1 MYKKIFFVLLLLG
14 SVSLNAALFGEDEE
28 AIILPTH
35 IFVIEG
41 EEYFDES
48 DMYDAIGVE
57 HKSKF
62 QFWKDDT
69 STIKDKLLPALHA
82 SLRAFY
88 DSEGFYDATYTIKE
102 TNSTIFL
109 TVKENKPVKV
119 KDINISSD
127 YNLSSI
133 ISFEKD
139 EVFKAKK
146 FITIKSKIMTAL
158 LKDGYCSYE
167 LDSKAYV
174 DLEKHSVDLRYTLSK
189 GGVCTFGKV
198 TVLGTKTIDDDVIKS
213 RVRAEEGARF
223 STELVKDTSDAL
235 YGLQAF
241 DSVLIGV
248 DRKFYNVVPVDIA
261 VSEMEKPYHFEA
273 GAGFDTYVGARVH
286 SSITKHNFM
295 GDAQKLKLQLAWS
308 QLEQTAIVSF
318 YRPVLFNIS
327 DYYVGIGAK
336 LGYTN
341 LEYEGFQEE
350 KAFFRTY
357 LEHESERTKLRV
369 GIATEVIN
377 ITALDNLKPGATL
390 GHAVNEGEFFLTY
403 PYVDFTYDAR
413 DSKLNPKYG
422 YYVRLYSEVG
432 LSDDETSSIY
442 HKTSLEGRLIYTFGD
457 LTLATVGIV
466 GVIDEEIRQSL
477 PESKYFF
484 AGGSFS
490 NRAYGFREM
499 GVIASVNDETVTT
512 IYGAAT
518 WANLSLEADYPIWG
532 DLYGAV
538 FTDNTML
545 TADVYDFTG
554 EIITSAGV
562 GVRYMT
568 PIGPFKLD
576 VGMNVQDAS
585 QYGISF
591 QIGQSF

>member
-1 MYKKIFFVLLLLG
+1 MYKKILFVLLLL
-14 SVSLNAALFGEDEE
+14 SSTSLWAGLFGDDEKV
-28 AIILPTH
+28 IVLPTH
-35 IFVIEG
+35 LFEIHG

-48 DMYDAIGVE
+48 DMYGAIGVE

-88 DSEGFYDATYTIKE
+88 DSEGFYDATYNIKE
-102 TNSTIFL
+102 TNTTVFV
-109 TVKENKPVKV
+109 TVKENKPVNV

-127 YNLSSI
+127 YDLSSI

-139 EVFKAKK
+139 EVFRAEK
-146 FITIKSKIMTAL
+146 FITIKSKIMAAL

-174 DLEKHSVDLRYTLSK
+174 DLEKHSVDIQYTLSK

-198 TVLGTKTIDDDVIKS
+198 TVKGSETISDDVIKS
-213 RVRAEEGARF
+213 RVRAEEGERF

-235 YGLQAF
+235 YGLQSF
-241 DSVLIGV
+241 DAVIVGI
-248 DRKFYNVVPVDIA
+248 DRKFYNVVPVDITVA
-261 VSEMEKPYHFEA
+261 EMSKPYHFEA

-286 SSITKHNFM
+286 SSVTKHNFM
-295 GDAQKLKLQLAWS
+295 GDAQQLKLQLAWS
-308 QLEQTAIVSF
+308 KLEQLAVLSF
-318 YRPVLFNIS
+318 YRPVLFSIS

-336 LGYTN
+336 LGYSN
-341 LEYEGFQEE
+341 LEFDGFQEE

-357 LEHESERTKLRV
+357 LDHQSERTTLRV
-369 GIATEVIN
+369 GIAAEVIN
-377 ITALDNLKPGATL
+377 ITALDNLKEGEDL
-390 GHAVNEGEFFLTY
+390 EFAVNEGEFILTY
-403 PYVDFTYDAR
+403 PYIDFIYDAR

-422 YYVRLYSEVG
+422 YYFRLYSEVG
-432 LSDDETSSIY
+432 LSDEESSIY
-442 HKTSLEGRLIYTFGD
+442 HKSILEGRLIYTFGD
-457 LTLATVGIV
+457 LTLATVGVV
-466 GVIDEEIRQSL
+466 GAIDEETRNSL

-490 NRAYGFREM
+490 NRAYGYREL
-499 GVIASVNDETVTT
+499 GVILSPTVDT
-512 IYGAAT
+512 IYGAST
-518 WANLSLEADYPIWG
+518 WANLSFEADYPVWG

-545 TADVYDFTG
+545 TADPYDFTG
-554 EIITSAGV
+554 DIITSAGV

-576 VGMNVQDAS
+576 VGMNVQDTS